1 MTGPEG
7 LSGAEFATQQQL
19 ERLFDSAS
27 VWLEMNRPLQC
38 PDDLVVL
45 GEINSEP
52 ITAAE
57 PFYDITVP
65 GDRIRSLLPEASGAM
80 DIGVRLKIE
89 FTIAR
94 WERNKPGGAF
104 DRLPALCGFIID
116 KTESSSVE
124 RETITLVRHEDEE
137 LGNDYETLRHRQY
150 RPGSA
155 EDQLQNSATPKELLL
170 GAIAA
175 SEVERRIGADML
187 TSGECEALQ
196 SVIDHLGS
204 LAED

>member
-7 LSGAEFATQQQL
+7 LAGAEFATQQQL

-27 VWLEMNRPLQC
+27 GWLGMNRPLQS
-38 PDDLVVL
+38 PDYIVVL
-45 GEINSEP
+45 GEINGEP

-57 PFYDITVP
+57 PFYDITIP
-65 GDRIRSLLPEASGAM
+65 GDRVRNLLPEASETLDLGNQ
-80 DIGVRLKIE
+80 LKIE

-94 WERNKPGGAF
+94 WEYDKPGGAL

-116 KTESSSVE
+116 KAENSSVE
-124 RETITLVRHEDEE
+124 KETVTLVRHEDEE
-137 LGNDYETLRHRQY
+137 LGNDYETLRSRQY

-155 EDQLQNSATPKELLL
+155 EGQLHRLVTPKELLL

-175 SEVERRIGADML
+175 SAFERRIGIDML
-187 TSGECEALQ
+187 TGSECEALQ
-196 SVIDHLGS
+196 CVINRLDQ
-204 LAED
+204 LAQN